1 MNDKFIVHYFPLNA
15 RGAFIRAILS
25 ACNANWEDNRITFQD
40 WPTLKST
47 GKFEFGQLPAL
58 EYNGKFYCQ
67 SLAIEV
73 FLSNKFG
80 LFGYNSDEQYEI
92 TSLVCSREDVYQH
105 IVKVFFPMT
114 DEAKNNLPVAKN
126 NLLTVILPNFLK
138 IFEKRV
144 NSRQGRFIVGNKF
157 SLGDIFLAVFVL
169 NVFLDNGRKAEYG
182 PILTEN
188 APNLE
193 KYVHDLGSNELKDYF
208 TNHYI
213 QGSPF

>member
-1 MNDKFIVHYFPLNA
+1 M
-15 RGAFIRAILS
+15 
-25 ACNANWEDNRITFQD
+25 
-40 WPTLKST
+40 
-47 GKFEFGQLPAL
+47 EFGQLPAL

-80 LFGYNSDEQYEI
+80 LFGSNSDEQYEI

-114 DEAKNNLPVAKN
+114 EEAKNNLPVAKN

>member
-1 MNDKFIVHYFPLNA
+1 
-15 RGAFIRAILS
+15 
-25 ACNANWEDNRITFQD
+25 
-40 WPTLKST
+40 
-47 GKFEFGQLPAL
+47 
-58 EYNGKFYCQ
+58 
-67 SLAIEV
+67 
-73 FLSNKFG
+73 
-80 LFGYNSDEQYEI
+80 
-92 TSLVCSREDVYQH
+92 
-105 IVKVFFPMT
+105 MT
-114 DEAKNNLPVAKN
+114 EEAKNNLPVAKN